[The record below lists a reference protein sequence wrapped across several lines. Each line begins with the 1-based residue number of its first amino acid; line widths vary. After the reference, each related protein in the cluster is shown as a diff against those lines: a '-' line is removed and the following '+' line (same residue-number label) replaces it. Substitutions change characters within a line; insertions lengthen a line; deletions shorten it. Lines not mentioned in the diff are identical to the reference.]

1 MSQVNEQSDI
11 STLFFTVIFHCS
23 RNIYTHNSN
32 QQPPPCTRV
41 IPPTASSTR
50 SNVRLHRLSGGCFAR
65 YPRVHVSL
73 TKPLCSPL
81 KGDSPQSEHSANT
94 EESAYYDY
102 VPVQRPR
109 TSKKET
115 PDEHCRRVDR
125 YYEQL
130 ADQLI
135 RAKKDRNGVKE
146 LKDGAR
152 SSHDYRKWDR
162 EYQRLYAK
170 VEVLKRNVEDEKAK
184 VLRRY
189 PM

>member
-1 MSQVNEQSDI
+1 MHS
-11 STLFFTVIFHCS
+11 C
-23 RNIYTHNSN
+23 
-32 QQPPPCTRV
+32 
-41 IPPTASSTR
+41 
-50 SNVRLHRLSGGCFAR
+50 
-65 YPRVHVSL
+65 YPSYGKLYAIER
-73 TKPLCSPL
+73 PAPSPL
-81 KGDSPQSEHSANT
+81 RWLLRSVSTST
-94 EESAYYDY
+94 SYYDY